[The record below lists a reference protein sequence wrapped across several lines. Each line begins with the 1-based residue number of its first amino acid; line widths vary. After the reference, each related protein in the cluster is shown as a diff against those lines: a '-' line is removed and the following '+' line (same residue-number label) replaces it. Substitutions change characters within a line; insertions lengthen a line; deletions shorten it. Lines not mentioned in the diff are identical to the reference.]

1 MRIDQLTF
9 LRFIAAIAIVI
20 YHYGLSV
27 APFHGSEISFLF
39 KQANIGVSFFYI
51 LSGFVMML
59 AYAHKSPIDTKQFL
73 WNRFVRIYPVYF
85 LALIGVCLFFFYVQV
100 PINGKDFILS
110 LFCLQ
115 AWVPSAALSINKPG
129 WSISVEALFYCVFP
143 FILHHFYAKKSSIPY
158 TLVGILVI
166 FLLSQLGFHYFLNTY
181 PIHTNQ
187 ELHHFIYYFP
197 LLHINEFLVGTFC
210 GWYFLKYQK
219 ASEHNYDILIAVLFS
234 MIIMLLKF
242 PLGLQFHNGLMAV
255 LFAPLLITISANKGI
270 ITKLLNKKPLL
281 FLGEIS
287 YGIYVWQYPVFIMGN
302 KFGKWIGLHNA
313 APIFYFNLLL
323 LLIVASTS
331 YLYFEKTIRKY
342 LLKLAQA

>member
-27 APFHGSEISFLF
+27 APFHCSEISFLF
-39 KQANIGVSFFYI
+39 RQANIGVSFFYI

-59 AYAHKSPIDTKQFL
+59 AYAHKSPIDAKQFL

-100 PINGKDFILS
+100 PISGKDFILS

-129 WSISVEALFYCVFP
+129 WSISVEVLFYCVFP
-143 FILHHFYAKKSSIPY
+143 FMLHHFYTKKSSIPY
-158 TLVGILVI
+158 TILGILVI
-166 FLLSQLGFHYFLNTY
+166 FLLSQLGFHYFLHTY
-181 PIHTNQ
+181 PIHSNQ

-219 ASEHNYDILIAVLFS
+219 TSERNYDILIVLLFS
-234 MIIMLLKF
+234 MIIVLLKF
-242 PLGLQFHNGLMAV
+242 PLGLHYHNGLMAV

-270 ITKLLNKKPLL
+270 ITRLLNKKPLL

-302 KFGKWIGLHNA
+302 KLGKRIGFQTT

-323 LLIVASTS
+323 LLIVASIS
-331 YLYFEKTIRKY
+331 FLYFEKPIRKY
-342 LLKLAQA
+342 LLKFAQA

>member
-100 PINGKDFILS
+100 PINGMDFILS

-115 AWVPSAALSINKPG
+115 AWVQSAALSINKPG
-129 WSISVEALFYCVFP
+129 WSISVEALFYGVFP

-166 FLLSQLGFHYFLNTY
+166 FLLSQLGFHYFLHTY

-219 ASEHNYDILIAVLFS
+219 VSERNYDILIVVLFS

-270 ITKLLNKKPLL
+270 ITRLLNKKPLL

-302 KFGKWIGLHNA
+302 KLVKWIGLHNA
-313 APIFYFNLLL
+313 VPIFYFNLLF

-331 YLYFEKTIRKY
+331 YLYFEKPIRKY